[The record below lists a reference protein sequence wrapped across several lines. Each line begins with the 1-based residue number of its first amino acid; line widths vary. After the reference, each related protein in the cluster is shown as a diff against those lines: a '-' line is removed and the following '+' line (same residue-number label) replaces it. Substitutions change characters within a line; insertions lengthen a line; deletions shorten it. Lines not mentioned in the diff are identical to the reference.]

1 MEDGFQKLRTGTK
14 YVVHARHSC
23 VSEQVSSSLLYDWS
37 VFMTTSDDER
47 TQQRG
52 LLELGRFRDRDALFG
67 LNATVGEEQTG
78 ATTKEGA

>member
-1 MEDGFQKLRTGTK
+1 MEDGFQKLPNMF
-14 YVVHARHSC
+14 VQARHSC

-52 LLELGRFRDRDALFG
+52 LLELGRFKDRDALFG
-67 LNATVGEEQTG
+67 LNGTVGEEQTG